1 MSSENE
7 YIENGIY
14 KAIEDLHCKS
24 YTAIWKSYEIK
35 HKYSS
40 SIDMIDMM
48 HDYEVASLYLGFCAC
63 RDFPEYLLCS
73 V

>member
-14 KAIEDLHCKS
+14 KAIEDHKS
-24 YTAIWKSYEIK
+24 YTAIWKSNEIK
-35 HKYSS
+35 QKYSS
-40 SIDMIDMM
+40 SIDMIDMK

-63 RDFPEYLLCS
+63 RDFPEYLPCS